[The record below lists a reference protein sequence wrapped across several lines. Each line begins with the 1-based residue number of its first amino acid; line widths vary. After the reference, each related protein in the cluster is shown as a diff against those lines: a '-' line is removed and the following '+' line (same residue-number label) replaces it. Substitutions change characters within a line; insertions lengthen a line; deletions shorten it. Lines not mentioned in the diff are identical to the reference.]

1 MRHGETGALNM
12 SYDHNRK
19 PAPQPPQYAEEV
31 LCANWS
37 PLALMLAEPP
47 ARAPGPEFDG
57 SDVESLI
64 ARLYQ
69 CQQA

>member
-1 MRHGETGALNM
+1 MNVGSEDKKN
-12 SYDHNRK
+12 
-19 PAPQPPQYAEEV
+19 PAPQPSQYAEEV

-47 ARAPGPEFDG
+47 AHVPKPKPELDG

>member
-1 MRHGETGALNM
+1 MNVGSEDKKNL
-12 SYDHNRK
+12 
-19 PAPQPPQYAEEV
+19 APQPSQYAEEV

-37 PLALMLAEPP
+37 PLALMLGEPP
-47 ARAPGPEFDG
+47 AHAPKPELDG

>member
-1 MRHGETGALNM
+1 MNVSTE
-12 SYDHNRK
+12 DDKK
-19 PAPQPPQYAEEV
+19 PAPQPSQYADEV

-47 ARAPGPEFDG
+47 AHVPKPELDG